1 MGRPSW
7 LPGAARYADP
17 KVYPATGRTPA
28 WRDRVHRL
36 LVNGYY
42 VDEAYQWA
50 IDRVFLALGRLVAL
64 FDRVIVN
71 DTGVDGPALS
81 VWLSAMRARYLQ
93 SGLMYT
99 YAMAMSLGAVGLA
112 LLWWLAA

>member
-1 MGRPSW
+1 M
-7 LPGAARYADP
+7 
-17 KVYPATGRTPA
+17 
-28 WRDRVHRL
+28 
-36 LVNGYY
+36 
-42 VDEAYQWA
+42 
-50 IDRVFLALGRLVAL
+50 

>member
-1 MGRPSW
+1 M
-7 LPGAARYADP
+7 
-17 KVYPATGRTPA
+17 
-28 WRDRVHRL
+28 
-36 LVNGYY
+36 
-42 VDEAYQWA
+42 DEAYQWS

-81 VWLSAMRARYLQ
+81 VWLSAMRVRYIQ

-99 YAMAMSLGAVGLA
+99 YAMAMA
-112 LLWWLAA
+112 WE

>member
-1 MGRPSW
+1 M
-7 LPGAARYADP
+7 
-17 KVYPATGRTPA
+17 
-28 WRDRVHRL
+28 
-36 LVNGYY
+36 
-42 VDEAYQWA
+42 DEAYQWA

-81 VWLSAMRARYLQ
+81 VWLSAMRARYVQ